1 MYINAKRIDA
11 INTKNILI
19 SAIAIAGLVTSVSW
33 ELFLVIR
40 YQGDPFII
48 LHAAATP
55 SFFFWIIVGP
65 LMLINAGI
73 STANIGDA
81 RFYAN
86 YFEINPNRYI
96 PIAELAEAIGKRET
110 SVKSQL
116 LLFSN
121 LYMGNYLVTE
131 DTVELAYKAANS
143 KYINPGAIEKEYRVP
158 SGGKENAL
166 KGAWSKKAVREE
178 TGIPQYYTAD
188 NLENLRAVYPALA
201 VISVIVILIMAHGI
215 MQALSNFDNKEY
227 YRAIILDV
235 NKHMQSRELI
245 RYHLIEIIITNAFV
259 IFGAIPVLFYA
270 IGRIRYAKVADA
282 CAKYFAKSNMQTVK
296 LADLPTAHSAGNKK
310 KQKLVRAAIRKGYL
324 KHCTLKMH
332 YGELEVFLPEKTEK
346 TKIQA
351 AVSAELDRKAEA
363 YRKNAADREEAPTET
378 GVHKGTESPKMREV
392 VDAQSDEQSDTQS
405 SDKAKI
411 MCVIMVFV
419 FSIICFLASAWQY
432 SIYTSLRDHC
442 TAEIVGVVDQANKG
456 RISGDDP
463 VATRY
468 LSNEKNRTKLHI
480 KIEPDGV
487 FNRKRIYA
495 NPESNEEVGS
505 EVIIHYSPDDPDLY
519 YLNEHFTYYRDAAI
533 IVFGIGIASLI
544 GTFLLAGYVKRKSK
558 SENKRRN

>member
-1 MYINAKRIDA
+1 MYINEKRINA
-11 INTKNILI
+11 INIKNILF
-19 SAIAIAGLVTSVSW
+19 SAIAIACLVGSVSW
-33 ELFLVIR
+33 ELFLAIR

-48 LHAAATP
+48 SHAAATP
-55 SFFFWIIVGP
+55 SFYFWIIVGP

-96 PIAELAEAIGKRET
+96 PIAELAGAIGKREG

-116 LLFSN
+116 LLFSK
-121 LYMGNYLVTE
+121 LYMGNYLITE

-143 KYINPGAIEKEYRVP
+143 QYINL
-158 SGGKENAL
+158 S
-166 KGAWSKKAVREE
+166 KGARSKKAVREE
-178 TGIPQYYTAD
+178 MGIPQYYTAD

-215 MQALSNFDNKEY
+215 MQALFNFDNKEY

-259 IFGAIPVLFYA
+259 ILGAIPVLFYA
-270 IGRIRYAKVADA
+270 IGRIRYAKAADA
-282 CAKYFAKSNMQTVK
+282 CAKYFAKSNIATVK

-310 KQKLVRAAIRKGYL
+310 KRKLVKAAIRKGYL
-324 KHCTLKMH
+324 KHCTLKLR

-346 TKIQA
+346 TKSQA
-351 AVSAELDRKAEA
+351 AVPAE
-363 YRKNAADREEAPTET
+363 
-378 GVHKGTESPKMREV
+378 S
-392 VDAQSDEQSDTQS
+392 DAQSDEQSDTQS

-419 FSIICFLASAWQY
+419 FSIICFLAGAWQY
-432 SIYTSLRDHC
+432 SIYANLRDHC
-442 TAEIVGVVDQANKG
+442 TAEIIGVVDQANKG

-487 FNRKRIYA
+487 FNRERIYA

-533 IVFGIGIASLI
+533 IVSGIGIASLI
-544 GTFLLAGYVKRKSK
+544 GTFLLAGYVKKEIQKRKQK
-558 SENKRRN
+558 EELTREIQNGKKAKTNREIKKENRK

>member
-48 LHAAATP
+48 SHAAATP
-55 SFFFWIIVGP
+55 SFYFWIIVGP
-65 LMLINAGI
+65 LMLLNAGI

-81 RFYAN
+81 RFYAS
-86 YFEINPNRYI
+86 YFEINPKGYI
-96 PIAELAEAIGKRET
+96 PVAELAEAIGKSE
-110 SVKSQL
+110 SGVKRQL
-116 LLFSN
+116 SLFLH
-121 LYMGNYLVTE
+121 LYMGNYLVTDE
-131 DTVELAYKAANS
+131 AVELAYRTANS
-143 KYINPGAIEKEYRVP
+143 KFISSGAIEEAYRAP
-158 SGGKENAL
+158 SGFEGNGS
-166 KGAWSKKAVREE
+166 KGARSKKAVREE
-178 TGIPQYYTAD
+178 RGIPRYYIAD
-188 NLENLRAVYPALA
+188 NLENLRVVYPALA
-201 VISVIVILIMAHGI
+201 VVSVIVILIMAHGI

-235 NKHMQSRELI
+235 SKHMQSRELI
-245 RYHLIEIIITNAFV
+245 RYHLIEIIITDAFV
-259 IFGAIPVLFYA
+259 ILGAIPVFFYA
-270 IGRIRYAKVADA
+270 IRRMRYAKVADA
-282 CAKYFAKSNMQTVK
+282 CAKYIAQSNGATVK
-296 LADLPTAHSAGNKK
+296 FAELPTAHSASDKK

-346 TKIQA
+346 IVEHRA
-351 AVSAELDRKAEA
+351 AVSAELD
-363 YRKNAADREEAPTET
+363 
-378 GVHKGTESPKMREV
+378 M
-392 VDAQSDEQSDTQS
+392 QSDEQSDTQS

-419 FSIICFLASAWQY
+419 FAIICFLAGAWQY
-432 SIYTSLRDHC
+432 SIYTNLRDHC
-442 TAEIVGVVDQANKG
+442 TAEIIGVVDQANKG

-519 YLNEHFTYYRDAAI
+519 YLNEHYTYYRDAAI

-544 GTFLLAGYVKRKSK
+544 GTFFLAGYVKKEIQKRKQK
-558 SENKRRN
+558 EELNREIQNGKKAKTNREIKKENRK